1 MIRAFVVPDLGTR
14 PEDMLNLCLPSPR
27 PNGEVAAI
35 RDKTTDD
42 FTTSDPLFE
51 YGIAGL
57 MMKDV
62 RKVTTVLIDAR

>member
-1 MIRAFVVPDLGTR
+1 
-14 PEDMLNLCLPSPR
+14 MLNLCLPSPR